1 MPAGDGSSSARTRGG
16 VRGDDECEDE
26 GGRSAARRASAAG
39 DAGTFRGDKTREGS
53 TVFRADLRG
62 ETYKVLRDS

>member
-16 VRGDDECEDE
+16 VRGDDECEDD

-39 DAGTFRGDKTREGS
+39 DAGTARAGDKTREGS

-62 ETYKVLRDS
+62 ET